1 MSDPSLY
8 HNGHPVEVRAM
19 TYMELQV
26 LMHAKQ
32 YLDSPLPEMMIVS
45 SLNSPGF
52 TVWLR
57 EIALNS
63 KKT

>member
-32 YLDSPLPEMMIVS
+32 DLDSPLPEMMIVS

-57 EIALNS
+57 EIAPEF
-63 KKT
+63 